1 MRLKNL
7 FICFF
12 SLFFLTAVIN
22 AEDIQVL
29 TLKDCI
35 ELGMENNFQ
44 VKKSNYDLFSAR
56 EGTRQVKS
64 QYEPQINC
72 RLGRTEVKNQ
82 GMEAMSVE
90 KIEKDMLSIG
100 LNKKFYSSG
109 GLLSLTWDNE
119 NSAHNYTTA
128 NFSG

>member
-1 MRLKNL
+1 MKLRDL

-12 SLFFLTAVIN
+12 SMCFLTSVLK
-22 AEDIQVL
+22 AEDVGVL

-35 ELGMENNFQ
+35 ELGMKNNFQ
-44 VKKSNYDLFSAR
+44 VTKSNYDLFSAR

-72 RLGRTEVKNQ
+72 KVGRTEVRNQ
-82 GMEAMSVE
+82 GMEAMSVD
-90 KIEKDMLSIG
+90 KTKKDMLSIG

-109 GLLSLTWDNE
+109 GLLSLTWE
-119 NSAHNYTTA
+119 NGRA
-128 NFSG
+128 